1 MCELLELS
9 VGKKSEGNKKEK
21 EENRTKL
28 SGNWSILLTCEA

>member
-1 MCELLELS
+1 MLTQNKIYMCELLELS

-28 SGNWSILLTCEA
+28 SGN